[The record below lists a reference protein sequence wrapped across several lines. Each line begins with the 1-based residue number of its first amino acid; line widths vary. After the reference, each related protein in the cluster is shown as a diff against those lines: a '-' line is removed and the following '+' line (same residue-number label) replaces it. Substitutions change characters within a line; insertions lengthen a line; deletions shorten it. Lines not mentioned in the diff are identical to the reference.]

1 MRIEVKGTRVIMA
14 KKFIKGIVYILIF
27 FALLAGMFS
36 GHMYIGRA
44 DSIQKKIRVEEIS
57 FQRLSDKKIK
67 IRWSGKDA
75 LHVRRY
81 IIKRKQDG
89 EDRWHTLGTRIPD
102 GTRGRRGSSYVDTL
116 KDETPQQ
123 YVYRVDV
130 AVKDAAEYSAEKG
143 IPIRASNIL
152 LCIDP
157 GHYEGQN
164 AVHRDGIVYAEGDFT
179 LQLAK
184 RLKEVLEQG
193 YGITSYLTRETGSV
207 TLGGYTDGDLDNS
220 HISLRG
226 EYAKGSDLFLSLH
239 TNANLEGANGYGT
252 YDQPIDITKP
262 IIIANTIACDSA
274 LALAVGNAVGERLAE
289 ANARMGIAVPG
300 KFQKAERF
308 QEMVPWTDAFND
320 GLEDPGTICYRYGGY
335 GDYYGVLRGAADAG
349 VPGLIIE
356 HGSHTVPEMRQMAAR
371 GVLVKQWAEADAEGI
386 AGGIESVLQ
395 KLWE

>member
-1 MRIEVKGTRVIMA
+1 MA
-14 KKFIKGIVYILIF
+14 KEFIKGIVYSLLF
-27 FALLAGMFS
+27 FALLAGIFS

-44 DSIQKKIRVEEIS
+44 DSIKSSIQVGKIG
-57 FQRLSDKKIK
+57 FQRLSDKEIK

-75 LHVRRY
+75 PHVKRY
-81 IIKRKQDG
+81 IIKRKENGKDG
-89 EDRWHTLGTRIPD
+89 WHTLGTRIPD
-102 GTRGRRGSSYVDTL
+102 GTEERRFFSYVDTL
-116 KDETPQQ
+116 EDDTPQQ
-123 YVYRVDV
+123 YAYRVDV
-130 AVKDAAEYSAEKG
+130 AVKDTAGYRAQKG
-143 IPIRASNIL
+143 VPIKASNIL

-179 LQLAK
+179 LKLAK
-184 RLKEVLEQG
+184 RLKKILERG
-193 YGITSYLTRETGSV
+193 YGIASYLTRETGSI
-207 TLGGYTDGDLDNS
+207 TLGGYTDGALDNS

-289 ANARMGIAVPG
+289 ANAQMGIAVPG
-300 KFQKAERF
+300 KFQKADDL

-320 GLEDPGTICYRYGGY
+320 GSEDPGTVCYRFGGS

-356 HGSHTVPEMRQMAAR
+356 HGFHTVPKMRRMAAQ
-371 GVLVKQWAEADAEGI
+371 GGLEKQWAQADAEGI